1 MSAIMHT
8 RHRAFSTSSIRPT
21 PKKVATVSGLTK
33 SEYVSTLIIGR
44 ELKGGILDIALIYY
58 HSEIPIEDAKAYMEN
73 ILKKI

>member
-1 MSAIMHT
+1 MHT

-33 SEYVSTLIIGR
+33 IEYVKTLIVGKEPR
-44 ELKGGILDIALIYY
+44 SGVLNIALIYY